1 MAIDMNTFLG
11 NIKRA
16 AVEAVEAKKPMT
28 VIFGKVTSAA
38 PLKVQ
43 VDQKL
48 ELSGAQLVTTS
59 AVRGHNALT
68 AGEKVII
75 LRADGGQK
83 FIVLDRTEVQ

>member
-16 AVEAVEAKKPMT
+16 AVEAVEAKKPMA

-48 ELSGAQLVTTS
+48 ELSGSQLVTTS
-59 AVRGHNALT
+59 AVRGYNALKK
-68 AGEKVII
+68 GEKVIL